1 MIGAGFSTAV
11 AVLIVSIPSIDAAL
25 AGFVLSFAFTFTS
38 AISDTLRAWSSFE
51 LNMNATERVLEYSSL
66 EMENQGGIDVPA
78 AWPSDGR
85 VQVANLEVGYADDL
99 PPVLKDLSFDAEPGQ
114 RIGIVGRTG
123 AGKSSLALA
132 LFRFLE
138 ARQGS
143 IMIDGID
150 ISKVKVS
157 DLRSR
162 LAIIPQDPKIFS
174 GLMQSFHSMAFVTC

>member
-1 MIGAGFSTAV
+1 M
-11 AVLIVSIPSIDAAL
+11 LIVSIPSIDAAL
-25 AGFVLSFAFTFTS
+25 AGFVLSFAFTFTG
-38 AISDTLRAWSSFE
+38 AISHTLRAWSSFE
-51 LNMNATERVLEYSSL
+51 LNMNATERVLEYSGL
-66 EMENQGGIDVPA
+66 EMEKQSGIDVPA
-78 AWPSDGR
+78 AWPSEGC
-85 VQVANLEVGYADDL
+85 VEVANLEVGYADDL
-99 PPVLKDLSFDAEPGQ
+99 PPVLKGLSFSAEPGQ

-143 IMIDGID
+143 IVVDGID
-150 ISKVKVS
+150 IAKLKVS

-174 GLMQSFHSMAFVTC
+174 GS